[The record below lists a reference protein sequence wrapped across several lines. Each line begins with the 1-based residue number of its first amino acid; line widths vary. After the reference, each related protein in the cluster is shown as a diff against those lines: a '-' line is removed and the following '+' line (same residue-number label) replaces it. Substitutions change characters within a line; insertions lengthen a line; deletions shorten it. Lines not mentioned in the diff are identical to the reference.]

1 MNSRKV
7 KQRTKRG
14 FTNRRTKGKCEGK
27 TGRTREEKRSSG
39 YMEGE
44 KITERMI
51 YLKFGESRNFII
63 FIWVTILN
71 KVCSF
76 MELHECHQY
85 FNIK

>member
-44 KITERMI
+44 EITERMI
-51 YLKFGESRNFII
+51 YLKFGESRNFSI
-63 FIWVTILN
+63 FIV
-71 KVCSF
+71 
-76 MELHECHQY
+76 ELYEIRFVVSWNY
-85 FNIK
+85 MNATNIST